1 MYIFVIKCFLVQ
13 GLEGHLVTQ
22 FHHTSWPEHGHPSN
36 TGSIIK
42 LIDMLTK
49 AQMNSGNK
57 VITVVCK

>member
-1 MYIFVIKCFLVQ
+1 M
-13 GLEGHLVTQ
+13 TQ
-22 FHHTSWPEHGHPSN
+22 FHYTSWPEHGHPSN
-36 TGSIIK
+36 TGSIIE